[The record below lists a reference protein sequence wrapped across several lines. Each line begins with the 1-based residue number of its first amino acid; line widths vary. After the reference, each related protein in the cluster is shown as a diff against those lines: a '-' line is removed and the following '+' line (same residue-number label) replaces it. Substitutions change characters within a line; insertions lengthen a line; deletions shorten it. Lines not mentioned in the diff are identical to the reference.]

1 MIKYNIHKL
10 VIGLILSLILCSL
23 TVDAMKSPSE
33 YGNNQCELIAKDFQ
47 REYNGSLIF
56 MQPLKSNGAWDLG
69 EYNGHF
75 INRYYNYTLKKELW
89 IDYGNNLT
97 FNSSQEAE
105 EFFEMIWDKDYILI
119 DLGKEHPPFPM
130 IWHY

>member
-1 MIKYNIHKL
+1 MARKKSI
-10 VIGLILSLILCSL
+10 LILVFIAILLSP
-23 TVDAMKSPSE
+23 VAFAMKPIEE
-33 YGNNQCELIAKDFQ
+33 YDINQCELIAKDFQ
-47 REYNGSLIF
+47 REHYGSLIF

-75 INRYYNYTLKKELW
+75 INRYYNYSQKKELW
-89 IDYGNNLT
+89 IDYGNNLM

-105 EFFEMIWDKDYILI
+105 DFFEMIWGKDYILF

-130 IWHY
+130 IYHY